1 MPANWRNIIATL
13 NIKSFPDDLYSSLRE
28 RAVRERRS
36 VSQEVIHLL
45 RQIMQE
51 EEPLSLMD
59 LKGLGRERWRAVD
72 PARHVEAERAS
83 WD

>member
-1 MPANWRNIIATL
+1 MATL
-13 NIKSFPDDLYSSLRE
+13 NVKSFPDDLYASLRQ
-28 RAVRERRS
+28 RAARERRPI
-36 VSQEVIHLL
+36 SQEVIRLL
-45 RQIMQE
+45 RQCMRE

-59 LKGLGRERWRAVD
+59 LKGLGSEHWRAVD